1 MGRVLS
7 AKLSNA
13 AVMALRHMDSLRCG
27 LVQQRESGSSRRR
40 RRLPLGRATS
50 AAGWRSGGRCW
61 LPVGGAVVVQM
72 GFAVVE
78 VREPAAAL
86 AAAAVKQHS
95 HTAQLTDQSHE
106 AAEYALGHAPRE

>member
-1 MGRVLS
+1 M
-7 AKLSNA
+7 
-13 AVMALRHMDSLRCG
+13 
-27 LVQQRESGSSRRR
+27 
-40 RRLPLGRATS
+40 
-50 AAGWRSGGRCW
+50 
-61 LPVGGAVVVQM
+61 VQM

-106 AAEYALGHAPRE
+106 AAEYALGHAPREERSPRLPALRLYT